1 MCKEDG
7 AGSRLYVSEL
17 YDNGADSRL
26 YVNKLCGNG
35 AGSRLYFDERD
46 VTNCTFD
53 QRKTNMNNHYHCR
66 FDTDH
71 SKQIQYTNVNRFERK
86 ICN

>member
-1 MCKEDG
+1 M
-7 AGSRLYVSEL
+7 YVGKL
-17 YDNGADSRL
+17 CDNGADSRL

-35 AGSRLYFDERD
+35 AGNRLYVSKLCGNGTGSRLYVDERD

-71 SKQIQYTNVNRFERK
+71 NKQIQYTNVNEF
-86 ICN
+86 